1 MEIVVKVERVPEA
14 KEIDL
19 PLPAYAHP
27 YDAGLDLRSRI
38 TTTLLPGERKL
49 VPTGIKLA
57 IPPGYVGII
66 KDRSGMALKHGLHTL
81 AGVIDSGYRGEVGVV
96 LLNTDKEE
104 FTIHQGDRIAQLLIL
119 PVMLVKLEEGA
130 LTDTSRGDKGW
141 GSSGKR

>member
-1 MEIVVKVERVPEA
+1 MEIVVKVERIPEA
-14 KEIDL
+14 EEIGL

-38 TTTLLPGERKL
+38 TAVLLPGERKL
-49 VPTGIKLA
+49 IPTGIKLA
-57 IPPGYVGII
+57 IPPGYVGIV

-96 LLNTDKEE
+96 LLNTDKEK
-104 FTIHQGDRIAQLLIL
+104 FTVRQGDRIAQILIL
-119 PVMLVKLEEGA
+119 PVTQVKLEEGA